1 MLQVFYPAAAAA
13 AAAAAA
19 TTTTAEARTPET
31 STGSSVPGRRAAH
44 QNLKENLIGRKF
56 GRDQRVCNLE
66 ARFVRVRRS
75 LCHAA
80 PSVRHTPAN
89 QCSACRLVAADY
101 CLRFGRGSSCTS
113 PSRVKVIRQK
123 SFKMKLSVCV
133 DLADN

>member
-44 QNLKENLIGRKF
+44 QNLIGRKF
-56 GRDQRVCNLE
+56 GRDRRVCNLE